1 MDPLAAS
8 CPDRCN
14 AYEPGDNYC
23 RRCGMYVAEPEVVDE
38 EERTVTVVESRRP
51 RRELQAHRPGLPVP
65 STKVATAVA
74 VGTAVQLGVA
84 LLARY
89 MAGSSPRP
97 APRRGIAR
105 NVAPQQAVEAREVE
119 KSPAPVMED
128 NVVAVIES
136 VTFRRT
142 WLRKQ

>member
-23 RRCGMYVAEPEVVDE
+23 RRCGMYVAPPEVVDE
-38 EERTVTVVESRRP
+38 EERTVTVVEQRRP
-51 RRELQAHRPGLPVP
+51 RREMQSYRPGLPVP
-65 STKVATAVA
+65 SSKVATAVA

-89 MAGSSPRP
+89 MAGSAPKP

-105 NVAPQQAVEAREVE
+105 SLAQQQPTETREVQQ
-119 KSPAPVMED
+119 SPVLDD
-128 NVVAVIES
+128 NVIAVIES

-142 WLRKQ
+142 WLRRGP